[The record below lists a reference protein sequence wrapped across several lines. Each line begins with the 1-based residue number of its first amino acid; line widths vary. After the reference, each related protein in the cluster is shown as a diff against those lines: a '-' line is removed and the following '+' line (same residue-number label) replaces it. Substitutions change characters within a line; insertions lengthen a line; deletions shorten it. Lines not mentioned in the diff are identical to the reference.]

1 MELDTELKTEKK
13 GLFTRLI
20 EFWAMHSIPIAI
32 LFIIIAIVFPIVL
45 PKQYYITIGINCLM
59 FATLSISLNLITG
72 YMGITSLGHAAFFGI
87 GAYTA
92 AILSTRM
99 GLSFIPTAI
108 LGTIVAALFG
118 VLLGIP
124 TLRIKGRYLAIVTL
138 GFCEIMRIIEL
149 NWMSL
154 TRGPQGI
161 SGIPKLSFFGF
172 VCSKPIQKYYVI
184 LVLLVITVLIVKAI
198 MNSRLGRAISAIRDD
213 EIAADAMGINVFKYK
228 IMVFSISSG
237 LAGLVGAYYAHY
249 MGFIDPNA
257 FNFDQSILIL
267 SMTIMGG
274 MASIPGSIFGAS
286 ILSILP
292 EVLRAVND
300 YRQIVYGLLLAVM
313 VVWKP
318 NGVLGGFNLKH
329 IKQRLELEK
338 EENGTSKKIKK
349 DSRKKGAEDN
359 V

>member
-1 MELDTELKTEKK
+1 MILKTKAH
-13 GLFTRLI
+13 
-20 EFWAMHSIPIAI
+20 EFFDRIVVIWAKNSAI
-32 LFIIIAIVFPIVL
+32 LTIIALLMAIAFPIIFN
-45 PKQYYITIGINCLM
+45 KQYFITVGISCIYFSVL
-59 FATLSISLNLITG
+59 TLSLNLITG
-72 YMGITSLGHAAFFGI
+72 YMGITSLGHAAFFGV

-92 AILSTRM
+92 AILSTRL
-99 GLSFIPTAI
+99 GLGFIWNFIFASLFAAI
-108 LGTIVAALFG
+108 FG

-138 GFCEIMRIIEL
+138 GFCEVMRIIEL

-161 SGIPKLSFFGF
+161 SGIPKMDLFGYIF
-172 VCSKPIQKYYVI
+172 SKPIHKYYVALI
-184 LVLLVITVLIVKAI
+184 LLIFTIFIVKSI
-198 MNSRLGRAISAIRDD
+198 MNSRIGRAISAIRDD

-228 IMVFSISSG
+228 IMVFSISSA
-237 LAGLVGAYYAHY
+237 LAGLAGAYYAHF

-286 ILSILP
+286 VLCVLP
-292 EVLRAVND
+292 EVLRSVAD
-300 YRQIVYGLLLAVM
+300 YRQIVYGLILAIM

-318 NGVLGGFNLKH
+318 SGFLGGINLKH
-329 IKQRLELEK
+329 TKQRYEFERDEQK
-338 EENGTSKKIKK
+338 EA
-349 DSRKKGAEDN
+349 D
-359 V
+359 

>member
-1 MELDTELKTEKK
+1 MTTTPKKDKK
-13 GLFTRLI
+13 GFLSGIIEAWARHSVVIGIVFLI
-20 EFWAMHSIPIAI
+20 LAI
-32 LFIIIAIVFPIVL
+32 LFPIVFN
-45 PKQYYITIGINCLM
+45 KQYIITIAINCLM
-59 FATLSISLNLITG
+59 FSILSLSLNLITG
-72 YMGITSLGHAAFFGI
+72 FMGITSLGHAAFFGV

-99 GLSFIPTAI
+99 GLGFIATAI
-108 LGTIVAALFG
+108 LGTVFAAVFG
-118 VLLGIP
+118 ILLGLP

-138 GFCEIMRIIEL
+138 GFCEIMRIVEL

-161 SGIPKLSFFGF
+161 AGIPKVSFFGF
-172 VCSKPIQKYYVI
+172 ECTKPIQKYYAV
-184 LVLLVITVLIVKAI
+184 LVLLVITVLIIMAI
-198 MNSRLGRAISAIRDD
+198 MNSRMGRAMSSIRDD
-213 EIAADAMGINVFKYK
+213 ETAADAMGINVFKYK
-228 IMVFSISSG
+228 IMVFSISAGIAG
-237 LAGLVGAYYAHY
+237 LAGAYYAHY

-257 FNFDQSILIL
+257 FNFDQSILML

-274 MASIPGSIFGAS
+274 MASIPGSIFGAT
-286 ILSILP
+286 ILSVLP

-318 NGVLGGFNLKH
+318 SGILGGFNLKH
-329 IKQRLELEK
+329 IRQRLEM
-338 EENGTSKKIKK
+338 ENKNNSEN
-349 DSRKKGAEDN
+349 REAEDN

>member
-1 MELDTELKTEKK
+1 MILKTKAH
-13 GLFTRLI
+13 
-20 EFWAMHSIPIAI
+20 EFFDRIVVIWAKNSTI
-32 LFIIIAIVFPIVL
+32 LTIIALLMAIAFPIIFN
-45 PKQYYITIGINCLM
+45 KQYFITVGISCIYFSVL
-59 FATLSISLNLITG
+59 TLSLNLITG
-72 YMGITSLGHAAFFGI
+72 YMGITSLGHAAFFGV

-92 AILSTRM
+92 AILSTRL
-99 GLSFIPTAI
+99 GLGFIWNFIFASLFAAI
-108 LGTIVAALFG
+108 FG

-138 GFCEIMRIIEL
+138 GFCEVMRIIEL

-161 SGIPKLSFFGF
+161 SGIPKMDLFGYIF
-172 VCSKPIQKYYVI
+172 SKPIHKYYVALI
-184 LVLLVITVLIVKAI
+184 LLIFTIFIVKSI
-198 MNSRLGRAISAIRDD
+198 MNSRIGRAISAIRDD

-228 IMVFSISSG
+228 IMVFSISSA
-237 LAGLVGAYYAHY
+237 LAGLAGAYYAHF

-286 ILSILP
+286 VLCVLP
-292 EVLRAVND
+292 EVLRSVAD
-300 YRQIVYGLLLAVM
+300 YRQIVYGLILAIM

-318 NGVLGGFNLKH
+318 SGFLGGINLKH
-329 IKQRLELEK
+329 TKQRYDFERNEQK
-338 EENGTSKKIKK
+338 EA
-349 DSRKKGAEDN
+349 D
-359 V
+359 

>member
-1 MELDTELKTEKK
+1 MTTAPKKEKK
-13 GLFTRLI
+13 GFFSGIL
-20 EFWAMHSIPIAI
+20 EFWAMHSLIISVVFIILAI
-32 LFIIIAIVFPIVL
+32 LFPIL
-45 PKQYYITIGINCLM
+45 FNKQYLITVAINCLM
-59 FATLSISLNLITG
+59 FATLSLSLNLITG
-72 YMGITSLGHAAFFGI
+72 YMGITSLGHAAFFGV

-99 GLSFIPTAI
+99 GLNFVQTAI
-108 LGTIVAALFG
+108 LGTIVAAIFG
-118 VLLGIP
+118 VMLGIP

-161 SGIPKLSFFGF
+161 SGIPKISFFGF
-172 VCSKPIQKYYVI
+172 VCSKPIHKYYVVLI
-184 LVLLVITVLIVKAI
+184 LLIITVLIIKAI
-198 MNSRLGRAISAIRDD
+198 MNSRMGRAISAIRDD

-286 ILSILP
+286 VLSILP
-292 EVLRAVND
+292 EALRAVND
-300 YRQIVYGLLLAVM
+300 YRQIVYGLLLAIM

-318 NGVLGGFNLKH
+318 NGLLGGFNLKH
-329 IKQRLELEK
+329 IKQRIELEK
-338 EENGTSKKIKK
+338 EKAVSSKE
-349 DSRKKGAEDN
+349 KGAEDN

>member
-1 MELDTELKTEKK
+1 MILKTKAH
-13 GLFTRLI
+13 
-20 EFWAMHSIPIAI
+20 EFFDRIVVIWAKNSAI
-32 LFIIIAIVFPIVL
+32 LTIIALLMAIAFPIIFN
-45 PKQYYITIGINCLM
+45 KQYFITVGISCIYFSVL
-59 FATLSISLNLITG
+59 TLSLNLITG
-72 YMGITSLGHAAFFGI
+72 YMGITSLGHAAFFGV

-92 AILSTRM
+92 AILSTRL
-99 GLSFIPTAI
+99 GLGFIWNFIFASLFAAI
-108 LGTIVAALFG
+108 FG

-138 GFCEIMRIIEL
+138 GFCEVMRIIEL

-161 SGIPKLSFFGF
+161 SGIPKMDLFGYIF
-172 VCSKPIQKYYVI
+172 SKPIHKYYVALI
-184 LVLLVITVLIVKAI
+184 LLIFTIFIVKSI
-198 MNSRLGRAISAIRDD
+198 MNSRIGRAISAIRDD

-228 IMVFSISSG
+228 IMVFSISSA
-237 LAGLVGAYYAHY
+237 LAGLAGAYYAHF

-286 ILSILP
+286 VLCVLP
-292 EVLRAVND
+292 EVLRSVAD
-300 YRQIVYGLLLAVM
+300 YRQIVYGLILAIM

-318 NGVLGGFNLKH
+318 SGFLGGINLKH
-329 IKQRLELEK
+329 TKQRYDFERNEQK
-338 EENGTSKKIKK
+338 EA
-349 DSRKKGAEDN
+349 D
-359 V
+359 

>member
-1 MELDTELKTEKK
+1 MKTTPKKESK
-13 GLFTRLI
+13 GLFTSLI
-20 EFWAMHSIPIAI
+20 EAWAKNSKIV
-32 LFIIIAIVFPIVL
+32 AIVFLILAIAFPLVFNR
-45 PKQYYITIGINCLM
+45 QYYITIAINCLM
-59 FATLSISLNLITG
+59 FSILSLSLNLITG
-72 YMGITSLGHAAFFGI
+72 FMGITSLGHAAFFGV

-92 AILSTRM
+92 AILSTRF
-99 GLSFIPTAI
+99 GFGFIATAI
-108 LGTIVAALFG
+108 IGMIFAAVFG
-118 VLLGIP
+118 ILLGLP

-161 SGIPKLSFFGF
+161 SGIPKISFFGF
-172 VCSKPIQKYYVI
+172 QCAKPIQKYYVV
-184 LVLLVITVLIVKAI
+184 LVLLVITVLIIMAI
-198 MNSRLGRAISAIRDD
+198 MNSRMGRAISAIRDD

-228 IMVFSISSG
+228 IMVFSISSALAG
-237 LAGLVGAYYAHY
+237 LAGAFYAHY

-257 FNFDQSILIL
+257 FNFDQSILML

-318 NGVLGGFNLKH
+318 SGILGGFNLKH
-329 IKQRLELEK
+329 IKQRIDFEK
-338 EENGTSKKIKK
+338 EKRNGLQEKE
-349 DSRKKGAEDN
+349 AEDN

>member
-1 MELDTELKTEKK
+1 MYSLV
-13 GLFTRLI
+13 I
-20 EFWAMHSIPIAI
+20 SIIFIILAI
-32 LFIIIAIVFPIVL
+32 LFPIL
-45 PKQYYITIGINCLM
+45 FNKQYLITVAINCLM
-59 FATLSISLNLITG
+59 FATLSLSLNLITG
-72 YMGITSLGHAAFFGI
+72 YMGITSLGHAAFFGV

-99 GLSFIPTAI
+99 GLSFVQTAI
-108 LGTIVAALFG
+108 LGTIVAAIFG
-118 VLLGIP
+118 VMLGIP

-161 SGIPKLSFFGF
+161 SGIPKISFLGF
-172 VCSKPIQKYYVI
+172 VCSKPIHKYYVVLI
-184 LVLLVITVLIVKAI
+184 LLIITVLIIKAI
-198 MNSRLGRAISAIRDD
+198 MNSRMGRAISAIRDD

-286 ILSILP
+286 VLSILP
-292 EVLRAVND
+292 EALRAVND
-300 YRQIVYGLLLAVM
+300 YRQIVYGLLLAIM

-318 NGVLGGFNLKH
+318 NGLLGGFNLKH
-329 IKQRLELEK
+329 IKQRIELEK
-338 EENGTSKKIKK
+338 EKAASSKE
-349 DSRKKGAEDN
+349 KGAEDN

>member
-1 MELDTELKTEKK
+1 MILKTKAH
-13 GLFTRLI
+13 
-20 EFWAMHSIPIAI
+20 EFFDRIVVIWAKNSTILTVVALLMAIA
-32 LFIIIAIVFPIVL
+32 FPIIFN
-45 PKQYYITIGINCLM
+45 KQYFITVGISCIYFSVL
-59 FATLSISLNLITG
+59 TLSLNLITG
-72 YMGITSLGHAAFFGI
+72 YMGITSLGHAAFFGV

-92 AILSTRM
+92 AILSTRL
-99 GLSFIPTAI
+99 GLGFIWNFIFASLFAAI
-108 LGTIVAALFG
+108 FG

-138 GFCEIMRIIEL
+138 GFCEVMRIIEL

-161 SGIPKLSFFGF
+161 SGIPKMDLFGF
-172 VCSKPIQKYYVI
+172 IFSKPIHKYYVALI
-184 LVLLVITVLIVKAI
+184 LLIFTIFIVKSI
-198 MNSRLGRAISAIRDD
+198 MNSRIGRAISAIRDD

-228 IMVFSISSG
+228 IMVFSISSA
-237 LAGLVGAYYAHY
+237 LAGLAGAYYAHF

-286 ILSILP
+286 VLCVLP
-292 EVLRAVND
+292 EVLRSVAD
-300 YRQIVYGLLLAVM
+300 YRQIVYGLILAIM

-318 NGVLGGFNLKH
+318 SGILGGINLKH
-329 IKQRLELEK
+329 IKQRYDFERDKQK
-338 EENGTSKKIKK
+338 EA
-349 DSRKKGAEDN
+349 D
-359 V
+359 

>member
-1 MELDTELKTEKK
+1 MTAAPKNDKK
-13 GLFTRLI
+13 GLWTRIIEVWAKNSRLI
-20 EFWAMHSIPIAI
+20 SLIFLILAI
-32 LFIIIAIVFPIVL
+32 LFPIVFN
-45 PKQYYITIGINCLM
+45 KQYYITIAINCLI
-59 FATLSISLNLITG
+59 FSILSLSLNLITG
-72 YMGITSLGHAAFFGI
+72 YMGITSLGHAAFFGV

-99 GLSFIPTAI
+99 GFGFIATAI
-108 LGTIVAALFG
+108 LGTVFAAVFG
-118 VLLGIP
+118 VLLGLP

-161 SGIPKLSFFGF
+161 SGIPKVSIFGLQC
-172 VCSKPIQKYYVI
+172 VKPIQKYYVA
-184 LVLLVITVLIVKAI
+184 LVLLIITVLVIMAI
-198 MNSRLGRAISAIRDD
+198 MNSRMGRAISAIRDD
-213 EIAADAMGINVFKYK
+213 ETAADAMGINVFKYK
-228 IMVFSISSG
+228 IMVFSISSALAG
-237 LAGLVGAYYAHY
+237 LAGAFYAHY

-286 ILSILP
+286 VLSILP
-292 EVLRAVND
+292 EVLRVVND
-300 YRQIVYGLLLAVM
+300 YRQIVYGLLLAIM

-318 NGVLGGFNLKH
+318 NGILGGFNLKH
-329 IKQRLELEK
+329 IKQRLDLEK
-338 EENGTSKKIKK
+338 LK
-349 DSRKKGAEDN
+349 KKGSEEKEAENN

>member
-1 MELDTELKTEKK
+1 MAAAPKK
-13 GLFTRLI
+13 SKFSGLI
-20 EFWAMHSIPIAI
+20 EIWAKHSKV
-32 LFIIIAIVFPIVL
+32 IAIVFLIIAIAFPVVFN
-45 PKQYYITIGINCLM
+45 KQYLITVAINCLI
-59 FATLSISLNLITG
+59 FSILSLSLNLITG
-72 YMGITSLGHAAFFGI
+72 FMGITSLGHAAFFGV

-99 GLSFIPTAI
+99 GFNFITTAI
-108 LGTIVAALFG
+108 LGTIVAAIFG
-118 VLLGIP
+118 VLLGLP

-161 SGIPKLSFFGF
+161 SGIPKVSFFGY
-172 VCSKPIQKYYVI
+172 VCSKPIQKYYVV
-184 LVLLVITVLIVKAI
+184 LVLLIITVLIIMAI
-198 MNSRLGRAISAIRDD
+198 MNSRMGRAISAIRDD
-213 EIAADAMGINVFKYK
+213 ETAADAMGINVFKYK

-237 LAGLVGAYYAHY
+237 LAGLAGAFFAHY

-257 FNFDQSILIL
+257 FNFDQSILML

-286 ILSILP
+286 ILTILP

-300 YRQIVYGLLLAVM
+300 YRQIVYGLLLAIM

-318 NGVLGGFNLKH
+318 NGILGGFNLKH
-329 IKQRLELEK
+329 IKQRLEFDKEHGNKEEK
-338 EENGTSKKIKK
+338 E
-349 DSRKKGAEDN
+349 AEE
-359 V
+359 